1 MNKNYWDYYFKKE
14 NNNEHNNKIN
24 VLVIKPKNKIN
35 KLKVGVSLISSLL
48 IFYLM
53 IGKNLSLNKESP
65 IEKDIYKVRDSDPTD
80 LYDAINKNDNL
91 DEKEKRLIDNSWIFI
106 NDYYQYIDF
115 TNVENVLED
124 FDVKKLER
132 KLKSIVKDQETV
144 EDLLENNF
152 DKVINDLD
160 IGIRR

>member
-24 VLVIKPKNKIN
+24 VLVIKSKNKIN

-65 IEKDIYKVRDSDPTD
+65 IEKDIYKNYSSPILELEKIIKSILKEIVDKFKESKMTRKAT
-80 LYDAINKNDNL
+80 AVNDFVEL
-91 DEKEKRLIDNSWIFI
+91 DEI
-106 NDYYQYIDF
+106 NNIKDIKIIELLLD
-115 TNVENVLED
+115 
-124 FDVKKLER
+124 KKS
-132 KLKSIVKDQETV
+132 KKICIK
-144 EDLLENNF
+144 
-152 DKVINDLD
+152 K
-160 IGIRR
+160 

>member
-53 IGKNLSLNKESP
+53 IGKNLSLNKDKSGRSPDSKPLKPPQRTPFPIPATKHIHHPRIESP
-65 IEKDIYKVRDSDPTD
+65 I
-80 LYDAINKNDNL
+80 
-91 DEKEKRLIDNSWIFI
+91 FG
-106 NDYYQYIDF
+106 
-115 TNVENVLED
+115 
-124 FDVKKLER
+124 
-132 KLKSIVKDQETV
+132 
-144 EDLLENNF
+144 
-152 DKVINDLD
+152 KVILLTSRLCNYTVSYTPVDPQTK
-160 IGIRR
+160 RSAYN